1 MTDHCARLLAFY
13 DGTGVDDR
21 GRTIEEVLAFS
32 FAAMETSHDYIQWL
46 FPLDVPS
53 RVTPHAPLV
62 GPECQREFVRSPQR
76 VATLRRAFA
85 RMLDFYGLLFVDGV
99 EGEAPQVVKAPSF
112 AGHSANWLTPGN
124 HNFLR
129 LTRIMKSLVLLGA
142 GERAAA
148 LLWCLEEIYTEHS
161 VIIGG
166 TTFDY
171 WRSAASR
178 DS

>member
-1 MTDHCARLLAFY
+1 MTDDCARLLAFY

-21 GRTIEEVLAFS
+21 GRTIEDVLAFPP
-32 FAAMETSHDYIQWL
+32 ATMETSHDYIQWL

-53 RVTPHAPLV
+53 GVMPHAPLV
-62 GPECQREFVRSPQR
+62 GPDCQPEFAESPTR
-76 VATLRRAFA
+76 VATLRRALEH
-85 RMLDFYGLLFVDGV
+85 MLDFYGLLLVNGD
-99 EGEAPQVVKAPSF
+99 APQVVKAPSF
-112 AGHSANWLTPGN
+112 TARSANWLAPGN

-129 LTRIMKSLVLLGA
+129 LTRILKSLRLLGA
-142 GERAAA
+142 GELAAA

-171 WRSAASR
+171 WRNAAS
-178 DS
+178 